1 MHEEEQT
8 DRHDARYEVLGVS
21 AQKKE
26 GTTMVSLLIVSH
38 SAALARGVKEFTE
51 QITGGLITIGA
62 VGGTESGTIG
72 TSANLVEN
80 ELRAVLSPDGTLI
93 LVDLGSAIMSVE
105 IALERI
111 GETRTII
118 SSAPIVEGTYF
129 AAAEAAA
136 GATLEET
143 AAAAMQAFE
152 LNKL

>member
-1 MHEEEQT
+1 
-8 DRHDARYEVLGVS
+8 
-21 AQKKE
+21 
-26 GTTMVSLLIVSH
+26 MVSLLIVSH
-38 SAALARGVKEFTE
+38 SASLARGVKEFTE

-62 VGGTESGTIG
+62 TGGTETGGIG
-72 TSANLVEN
+72 TSANLVEH

-111 GETRTII
+111 GDSRTII
-118 SSAPIVEGTYF
+118 SGAPIVEGTYF

-143 AAAAMQAFE
+143 AAAALQAFE
-152 LNKL
+152 LTKL